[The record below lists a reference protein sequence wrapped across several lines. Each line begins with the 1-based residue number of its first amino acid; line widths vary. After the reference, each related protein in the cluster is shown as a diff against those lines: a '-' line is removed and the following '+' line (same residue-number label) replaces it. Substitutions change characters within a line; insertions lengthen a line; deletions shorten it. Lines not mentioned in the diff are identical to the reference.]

1 MPPQRQSRLAV
12 LPLPAAVIV
21 ASLLAAADAAIA
33 PSVAQVIMGL
43 PDKAPPTAAKQPAS
57 DAVKTG
63 MSAVRKLVL
72 DAHTLITHRRFA
84 PDQARRFSTSIK
96 QSVAALKSDPA
107 APALADVLTLLDDG
121 ATQIAAPMSGDSQ
134 LDALAKFETALDRYP
149 QLFDDPEW
157 KPLR

>member
-1 MPPQRQSRLAV
+1 MRRQRQSWIAV
-12 LPLPAAVIV
+12 LPLLAATIV
-21 ASLLAAADAAIA
+21 ASLPAAANVAI
-33 PSVAQVIMGL
+33 AQVILGL
-43 PDKAPPTAAKQPAS
+43 DDEAPPATAKQPAS
-57 DAVKTG
+57 DAVQSG
-63 MSAVRKLVL
+63 MSAIRKLVL

-84 PDQARRFSTSIK
+84 PDQARRFSAGIK
-96 QSVAALKSDPA
+96 QSVAALKADPA

-149 QLFDDPEW
+149 QLFNDPEW